1 MIIPIRCFNCNK
13 PISHLWEQY
22 LEMIQSESDKKS
34 LEKNQKFL
42 TIEKDVDYK
51 TTEADAL
58 DKLGIKR
65 YCCRSTM
72 LSTIDLTEVIT
83 KN

>member
-1 MIIPIRCFNCNK
+1 
-13 PISHLWEQY
+13 
-22 LEMIQSESDKKS
+22 MIQSGSDKKS
-34 LEKNQKFL
+34 LEESQKYL

-51 TTEADAL
+51 TTEAEAL

-65 YCCRSTM
+65 YCCRSTF
-72 LSTIDLTEVIT
+72 LSTIDLTEIIT